1 MKTPELIATVVI
13 DDRGTF
19 AELSSEDGSVILAI
33 QKENGCAIEVARTAS
48 RILREQADMFDR
60 IVAGPQPFT
69 PATPPQSP
77 LPPAVPTPTP
87 VA

>member
-19 AELSSEDGSVILAI
+19 AELTSEDGEVILAI
-33 QKENGCAIEVARTAS
+33 QKENGSVIEVAREAA

-60 IVAGPQPFT
+60 IVAGPQPFIPT
-69 PATPPQSP
+69 TPPQSQ
-77 LPPAVPTPTP
+77 PPPEAPTPPP

>member
-1 MKTPELIATVVI
+1 MSCMATVVI

-19 AELSSEDGSVILAI
+19 AELSSEDGSIILAI
-33 QKENGCAIEVARTAS
+33 QKEIGIVVEVAKEAS
-48 RILREQADMFDR
+48 RILREQADRFDR

-77 LPPAVPTPTP
+77 PPPATPTPTP
-87 VA
+87 AA